1 MSLAVTQFIPS
12 PSTTLSTSTY
22 PTHPTLSLSRESYDA
37 TINNLERERDDADD
51 GGGGNGDGDGNGE
64 REGEK
69 EDAEANDE
77 CKNNNKLKRERCNR

>member
-1 MSLAVTQFIPS
+1 MISLAVTQFIPS
-12 PSTTLSTSTY
+12 PSTTLSTLTY

-37 TINNLERERDDADD
+37 TIKNFSERERERDDADD
-51 GGGGNGDGDGNGE
+51 DNDGNEE

-69 EDAEANDE
+69 ENAEANDE